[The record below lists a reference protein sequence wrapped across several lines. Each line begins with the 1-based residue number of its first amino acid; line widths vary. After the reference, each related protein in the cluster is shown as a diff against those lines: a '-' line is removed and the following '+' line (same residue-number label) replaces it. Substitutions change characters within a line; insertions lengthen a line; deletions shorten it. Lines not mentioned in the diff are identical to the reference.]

1 MDGSETLITYRYVRI
16 ALVSLAVAIGIALLE
31 QRLDTNSFQG
41 SISSYWYT
49 PARGVFVAALFGI
62 GVCLICVRGGTVLE
76 DALLNVAGMLGFVV
90 ALVPTPP
97 DSDNNPMEAAQKAER
112 LLAIRNNFPALLW
125 LGVFAFAVALIVFA
139 IRLVKSGNGTSSGL
153 AGWYSAPV
161 AGALLVA
168 AYVWHRH
175 WRGGFL
181 SWAHL
186 TAAISMFGM
195 IGAVA
200 VSDGIM
206 TALEPKTRL
215 RGWFYIVIGIVM
227 GLGGGGIFL
236 ANHLH
241 PFTKAM
247 LDAEALLISL
257 FAIFWA
263 AQTIDLWNYATRKQA
278 VLARRQ
284 PPQ

>member
-31 QRLDTNSFQG
+31 QRLDAHSFQG
-41 SISSYWYT
+41 SISSYYYS

-76 DALLNVAGMLGFVV
+76 DALLNVAGMLSFVV

-97 DSDNNPMEAAQKAER
+97 DKHDPNFHVLSTDRAA
-112 LLAIRNNFPALLW
+112 AIRNNFPALLW
-125 LGVFAFAVALIVFA
+125 LGVFAFALVLVVLVV
-139 IRLVKSGNGTSSGL
+139 RLVKGGNGTSSGL

-168 AYVWHRH
+168 AYVWHHH
-175 WRGGFL
+175 WPENFL
-181 SWAHL
+181 AWAHL
-186 TAAISMFGM
+186 TAAISMFAM
-195 IGAVA
+195 IGVVA
-200 VSDGIM
+200 ISDGIV

-215 RGWFYIVIGIVM
+215 RGWLYIAIGALM

-236 ANHLH
+236 ANRSH
-241 PFTKAM
+241 PWHQAL
-247 LDAEALLISL
+247 LDAEALLIAL
-257 FAIFWA
+257 FALFWA
-263 AQTIDLWNYATRKQA
+263 AQTIDLWNYTSRKQA
-278 VLARRQ
+278 ILARRQ